1 VLLMDRYSIWPPE
14 TGECCIMKL
23 DKQQIILITTKYL
36 SYFINIIIIAAI
48 AGVVGGWIYMLYQS
62 ATS

>member
-1 VLLMDRYSIWPPE
+1 
-14 TGECCIMKL
+14 MKL